1 MSLTNRPATK
11 SRLLEAYFNGAIWL
25 FIEKNDLVEF
35 TPSSFFFCRWFLP
48 IQRSLTSFTSL
59 SLESRRISV
68 KNRHRRVV
76 VEWMR
81 VVERH
86 RSLSIVERY
95 CEFAYGASTN
105 SRAHPVK
112 SRVAAT
118 IHSLPLNSITTVTMT
133 SYFAPQYE
141 RIHTL
146 HSQIRQSAS
155 DFHSLIAS
163 CSEIKDHADHESKDN
178 MLRTAFS
185 GLRTTVQSFDD
196 AMDRLQ
202 HKVNR
207 MATETNNQ
215 KAEKTKEDGLLE
227 QLVEAEEE
235 DLYYDQVYLKGR
247 FLTSMRDQM
256 TNALDDALCRVK
268 SRIQRESILTSPS
281 HSTHSTVTHSNQF
294 TQSAVIQPD
303 HSMANFISN
312 DLPTILTRLSGPQ
325 PPVITLTPFD
335 GESTQWESFY
345 SQFTSIIES
354 KSHIS
359 DHEKLV
365 HLRNALKGS
374 ALRAVQ
380 GIPTEA
386 KNLKPTIDRL
396 KSVFGK
402 SKRSNT
408 ILINQLFAIR
418 PKSSSFEHQLE
429 CTQDLINKIHQLDD
443 KSLVDNFALINQIA
457 GTIHSKHLEKMYK
470 EKPSTMMEA
479 LELIESDLR
488 EIIEISKLKSTFS
501 STRSDHLSYQKQ
513 KGPIPVSETVNSKPF
528 IPKQSL
534 NNQSCVYCG
543 QHKYSLCCS
552 CTTITSISERKA
564 ILKEKKL
571 CFKCLSPHP
580 FNQQCDRKCKHC
592 SRPHHNS
599 ICDSNFNNSKLNQ
612 SSVNAVVTTNQPV
625 NGVARLFTAS
635 ALLQNPVSNQSTT
648 RHVLLDTG
656 GMMSIISRSLA
667 TELNLKSHRTEPM
680 CISGVGGESTG
691 SDVFDVVKVN
701 ILTSKGSHSI
711 EALVMDTVITRSMN
725 LKPLSAQDYAV
736 VQAHCGNH
744 PHLTENTIVSPD
756 LLISITETQ
765 DLLADSTTIIL
776 PSGYK
781 LVQSI
786 LGPMITG
793 RTNSQNSS
801 IQYQNNILTSLITDA
816 SFETRVSQFLSVD
829 ETAREYSTT
838 EAEARSDL
846 DHKVEENFHN
856 TTHKVGNHYQVQ
868 YYLKPEI
875 TQLPTNKELSFSRLK
890 STVNSLIKNSKNLEF
905 YDSIIKDQLSAG
917 MIEETNSLIPTDH
930 QCHYLAH
937 QAVLRPDKPTTPLRI
952 VYDASAKLKGKLC
965 LNDVIAQDNYH
976 LVNQLINN
984 VYVDN
989 IIINTDLPTQE
1000 IYSISK
1006 SLFNE
1011 MHMNLRD
1018 YASNSLSFI
1027 QSVSETDRAPIGVQK
1042 LLGIH
1047 WDPSTDDLSIRIPS
1061 LIRHT
1066 AETKRSM
1073 LSTIASIYDP
1083 LGLLQPLTLQ
1093 AKSLVQQLW
1102 CDNLKWDQ
1110 SVNHSI
1116 QSQFHELLSDI
1127 ESFNLTIPRYS
1138 GMSTAKEIHLIAFA
1152 DASKLAMG
1160 AVIYLW
1166 TSEKTTL
1173 LMSRIRLAPVK
1184 NKATIPKLELNALV
1198 MAHTLL
1204 QYVVKAIQK
1213 EFPTTIIHTHVY
1225 SDSAITLFWCLSD
1238 PNSLSSIDNIQF
1250 HSPKYV
1256 RTECN
1261 PADLITR
1268 GLTSIVM
1275 NNHDHMWWKGAPWM
1289 KESPETWP
1297 NDPVPLTADP
1307 PYTRVV
1313 EFSQSPLIDLTRY
1326 STLNKA
1332 IRITGFILRFVQRT
1346 LKNSTNI
1353 TLKQKYDSSF
1363 TSSSLLSAFERTRA
1377 LQSLIRNH
1385 QSCHIKHH
1393 EVWIRNGLISQ
1404 DDYGIWRA
1412 NTRLDHAA
1420 IQAETRRPI
1429 LIPSNEDSRLARL
1442 IIDDTHEFM
1451 FHAGTENVLN
1461 QLKQQYWIPR
1471 SRQLTRNTQ

>member
-1 MSLTNRPATK
+1 M
-11 SRLLEAYFNGAIWL
+11 
-25 FIEKNDLVEF
+25 
-35 TPSSFFFCRWFLP
+35 
-48 IQRSLTSFTSL
+48 TSF
-59 SLESRRISV
+59 
-68 KNRHRRVV
+68 
-76 VEWMR
+76 
-81 VVERH
+81 
-86 RSLSIVERY
+86 
-95 CEFAYGASTN
+95 
-105 SRAHPVK
+105 
-112 SRVAAT
+112 
-118 IHSLPLNSITTVTMT
+118 
-133 SYFAPQYE
+133 FAPQYE
-141 RIHTL
+141 RIHAF
-146 HSQIRQSAS
+146 HSRIRQSAS
-155 DFHSLIAS
+155 DFHSLIES
-163 CSEIKDHADHESKDN
+163 CSEIKDHTDHESKDN

-185 GLRTTVQSFDD
+185 GLRTTSIEWQL
-196 AMDRLQ
+196 RRTTRRQ
-202 HKVNR
+202 
-207 MATETNNQ
+207 Q
-215 KAEKTKEDGLLE
+215 KTKEDGLLE

-268 SRIQRESILTSPS
+268 SRIQRESILTSTS
-281 HSTHSTVTHSNQF
+281 HSTHSTVIQSDHF
-294 TQSAVIQPD
+294 TQSAIIQPD
-303 HSMANFISN
+303 HSISNFISN
-312 DLPTILTRLSGPQ
+312 DLPTILSRLSGPQ
-325 PPVITLTPFD
+325 SPVITLTPFD
-335 GESTQWESFY
+335 GESTH
-345 SQFTSIIES
+345 QFTSIIES

-365 HLRNALKGS
+365 HLRKALTGS

-418 PKSSSFEHQLE
+418 PKSASFEHQLD
-429 CTQDLINKIHQLDD
+429 CIQDLINKIHQLHD
-443 KSLVDNFALINQIA
+443 KSLVDNFALIHQIA

-470 EKPSTMMEA
+470 EEPSTMMEA

-488 EIIEISKLKSTFS
+488 EVIEISKLKSTFK
-501 STRSDHLSYQKQ
+501 RCGSDHLSYQKQ
-513 KGPIPVSETVNSKPF
+513 RGPIPVSETANTRSF
-528 IPKQSL
+528 IPKQSVKFPP
-534 NNQSCVYCG
+534 CIYCG
-543 QHKYSLCCS
+543 KHQFSDCPAIS
-552 CTTITSISERKA
+552 SISQRKS
-564 ILKEKKL
+564 ILKEKKV

-580 FNQQCDRKCKHC
+580 FDQQCNRKCSQC
-592 SRPHHNS
+592 SKPHHKS
-599 ICDSNFNNSKLNQ
+599 ICDSNFNNSKPNQ
-612 SSVNAVVTTNQPV
+612 SSVNAVVTTTQPV

-635 ALLQNPVSNQSTT
+635 ALLQNQVSNQSTT

-680 CISGVGGESTG
+680 CISGVGGKSTG

-701 ILTSKGSHSI
+701 ILTSKVSHSI

-765 DLLADSTTIIL
+765 DLLADSTTIML

-793 RTNSQNSS
+793 RTNSRNSS

-816 SFETRVSQFLSVD
+816 SFEARVSQFLSVD

-890 STVNSLIKNSKNLEF
+890 STVSSLIKSSKNLEF

-917 MIEETNSLIPTDH
+917 MIEETDSLIPTDH
-930 QCHYLAH
+930 QCHYMAH

-965 LNDVIAQDNYH
+965 LNDVIAQDNDH

-1006 SLFNE
+1006 SLFNQ

-1018 YASNSLSFI
+1018 YASNSISFI
-1027 QSVSETDRAPIGVQK
+1027 DSVSETDRAPIGVQK
-1042 LLGIH
+1042 MLGIH
-1047 WDPSTDDLSIRIPS
+1047 WDPSTDDLSIRITS

-1093 AKSLVQQLW
+1093 AKSLLITQFNRNFMNCFLI
-1102 CDNLKWDQ
+1102 
-1110 SVNHSI
+1110 SNHSI
-1116 QSQFHELLSDI
+1116 SPFPDI
-1127 ESFNLTIPRYS
+1127 LESRN
-1138 GMSTAKEIHLIAFA
+1138 G
-1152 DASKLAMG
+1152 
-1160 AVIYLW
+1160 
-1166 TSEKTTL
+1166 
-1173 LMSRIRLAPVK
+1173 RIK
-1184 NKATIPKLELNALV
+1184 YKATIPKLELNALV

-1213 EFPTTIIHTHVY
+1213 EFPTAIIHTHVY
-1225 SDSAITLFWCLSD
+1225 SDSTITLFWCLSD
-1238 PNSLSSIDNIQF
+1238 PSKKSNGIFVTNRVNTIREISDSLSSLDNIQF

-1268 GLTSIVM
+1268 GLTSISM
-1275 NNHDHMWWKGAPWM
+1275 SNHDHMWRKGAPWM
-1289 KESPETWP
+1289 KDSPETWP
-1297 NDPVPLTADP
+1297 NDPVPPTADP

-1313 EFSQSPLIDLTRY
+1313 EFIQSPLHRSQSPHSSRNRLRCRSIQID
-1326 STLNKA
+1326 
-1332 IRITGFILRFVQRT
+1332 Q
-1346 LKNSTNI
+1346 
-1353 TLKQKYDSSF
+1353 
-1363 TSSSLLSAFERTRA
+1363 
-1377 LQSLIRNH
+1377 
-1385 QSCHIKHH
+1385 
-1393 EVWIRNGLISQ
+1393 
-1404 DDYGIWRA
+1404 
-1412 NTRLDHAA
+1412 
-1420 IQAETRRPI
+1420 
-1429 LIPSNEDSRLARL
+1429 RL
-1442 IIDDTHEFM
+1442 I
-1451 FHAGTENVLN
+1451 N
-1461 QLKQQYWIPR
+1461 
-1471 SRQLTRNTQ
+1471 

>member
-1 MSLTNRPATK
+1 
-11 SRLLEAYFNGAIWL
+11 
-25 FIEKNDLVEF
+25 
-35 TPSSFFFCRWFLP
+35 
-48 IQRSLTSFTSL
+48 
-59 SLESRRISV
+59 
-68 KNRHRRVV
+68 
-76 VEWMR
+76 
-81 VVERH
+81 
-86 RSLSIVERY
+86 
-95 CEFAYGASTN
+95 
-105 SRAHPVK
+105 
-112 SRVAAT
+112 
-118 IHSLPLNSITTVTMT
+118 MT

-141 RIHTL
+141 RIHAL

-178 MLRTAFS
+178 MLHTAFS
-185 GLRTTVQSFDD
+185 DLRTTVQSFDD

-207 MATETNNQ
+207 MATETNDQ
-215 KAEKTKEDGLLE
+215 KAAKTKEDGLLE

-268 SRIQRESILTSPS
+268 SRIQRESILTSTS
-281 HSTHSTVTHSNQF
+281 HSTHSTVTQSNQF

-303 HSMANFISN
+303 HSIVNFISN

-365 HLRNALKGS
+365 HLRNALTGS

-470 EKPSTMMEA
+470 EEPSTMMEA

-513 KGPIPVSETVNSKPF
+513 KGPIPVF
-528 IPKQSL
+528 
-534 NNQSCVYCG
+534 
-543 QHKYSLCCS
+543 
-552 CTTITSISERKA
+552 
-564 ILKEKKL
+564 
-571 CFKCLSPHP
+571 
-580 FNQQCDRKCKHC
+580 
-592 SRPHHNS
+592 
-599 ICDSNFNNSKLNQ
+599 
-612 SSVNAVVTTNQPV
+612 NAVVTTNQPV

-691 SDVFDVVKVN
+691 SDVFDMVKVN
-701 ILTSKGSHSI
+701 ILTSKGSQSI

-793 RTNSQNSS
+793 RTNSRNSS
-801 IQYQNNILTSLITDA
+801 IQYQNNILTSLTI
-816 SFETRVSQFLSVD
+816 Q
-829 ETAREYSTT
+829 
-838 EAEARSDL
+838 RS
-846 DHKVEENFHN
+846 
-856 TTHKVGNHYQVQ
+856 G
-868 YYLKPEI
+868 
-875 TQLPTNKELSFSRLK
+875 
-890 STVNSLIKNSKNLEF
+890 
-905 YDSIIKDQLSAG
+905 
-917 MIEETNSLIPTDH
+917 
-930 QCHYLAH
+930 
-937 QAVLRPDKPTTPLRI
+937 
-952 VYDASAKLKGKLC
+952 
-965 LNDVIAQDNYH
+965 
-976 LVNQLINN
+976 
-984 VYVDN
+984 
-989 IIINTDLPTQE
+989 
-1000 IYSISK
+1000 
-1006 SLFNE
+1006 
-1011 MHMNLRD
+1011 
-1018 YASNSLSFI
+1018 
-1027 QSVSETDRAPIGVQK
+1027 
-1042 LLGIH
+1042 
-1047 WDPSTDDLSIRIPS
+1047 
-1061 LIRHT
+1061 
-1066 AETKRSM
+1066 
-1073 LSTIASIYDP
+1073 
-1083 LGLLQPLTLQ
+1083 
-1093 AKSLVQQLW
+1093 
-1102 CDNLKWDQ
+1102 
-1110 SVNHSI
+1110 
-1116 QSQFHELLSDI
+1116 
-1127 ESFNLTIPRYS
+1127 
-1138 GMSTAKEIHLIAFA
+1138 
-1152 DASKLAMG
+1152 
-1160 AVIYLW
+1160 
-1166 TSEKTTL
+1166 
-1173 LMSRIRLAPVK
+1173 
-1184 NKATIPKLELNALV
+1184 
-1198 MAHTLL
+1198 
-1204 QYVVKAIQK
+1204 
-1213 EFPTTIIHTHVY
+1213 
-1225 SDSAITLFWCLSD
+1225 
-1238 PNSLSSIDNIQF
+1238 
-1250 HSPKYV
+1250 
-1256 RTECN
+1256 
-1261 PADLITR
+1261 
-1268 GLTSIVM
+1268 
-1275 NNHDHMWWKGAPWM
+1275 
-1289 KESPETWP
+1289 
-1297 NDPVPLTADP
+1297 DPVPLTADP

-1385 QSCHIKHH
+1385 QSCHIKPHKPFKPKH
-1393 EVWIRNGLISQ
+1393 GVLSLSHQMR
-1404 DDYGIWRA
+1404 
-1412 NTRLDHAA
+1412 
-1420 IQAETRRPI
+1420 IQGW
-1429 LIPSNEDSRLARL
+1429 L
-1442 IIDDTHEFM
+1442 
-1451 FHAGTENVLN
+1451 V
-1461 QLKQQYWIPR
+1461 
-1471 SRQLTRNTQ
+1471 